1 MNDRGAGM
9 LAAILV
15 VAAVS
20 GLLLL
25 ATPAITTS
33 AQVFDENNQKVI
45 KIGTLVTDS
54 SAHQY
59 RLQSMNIA
67 VEDFNGAQSDYTLE
81 LVNLT
86 INDPKYGVSGP
97 EKSSRSGNAF
107 ADGFENY
114 DITYYVGPMGS
125 TDTTSVQ
132 ARLAEIEPANP
143 DKDFAVISPAST
155 APSLRDGTDSVFRMA
170 VADSLQAVRLA
181 NLLQA
186 EGKEHVVLVALNVL
200 HGSERD
206 VWSGGLEE
214 AFTESFGADKIF
226 DTVSMEIFHNAT
238 HRPDA
243 DEYAEWAGDLDTA
256 VSGLVEQNGADSVAV
271 MVMAYA
277 DDLRSLVDAV
287 TRDESF
293 ARNLGMVKWYGPD
306 GIATHGEAYEGTNA
320 EVGRFLNTVKF
331 TATQFAGEETAAG
344 AQLRAQLLERGVPQD
359 DISNIYL
366 YSSYDAMTLMA
377 NAIAERDRGGNTKT
391 VKTLIY
397 EIARGPSGVGVLGD
411 YDFDEVGDI
420 NQPLSYKLW
429 TVVLDS
435 NGEPGWVDV
444 AETYKICR

>member
-1 MNDRGAGM
+1 MSDRGAGM
-9 LAAILV
+9 LAAVLV
-15 VAAVS
+15 IAAVS

-81 LVNLT
+81 LVNLM
-86 INDPKYGVSGP
+86 INDPKYGALGP
-97 EKSSRSGNAF
+97 EKSARSGSAF
-107 ADGFENY
+107 AYGFENY
-114 DITYYVGPMGS
+114 GITYYVGPMGS
-125 TDTTSVQ
+125 TDTASVK
-132 ARLAEIEPANP
+132 ARLAEIEPENP
-143 DKDFAVISPAST
+143 TEDFAVISPAST
-155 APSLRDGTDSVFRMA
+155 SPALRDGTDSVFRMA

-214 AFTESFGADKIF
+214 AFTESFGADKIY
-226 DTVSMEIFHNAT
+226 DTVSMEINHNAT

-243 DEYAEWAGDLDTA
+243 DEYAGWADELNRA

-271 MVMAYA
+271 MVMSYA
-277 DDLRSLVDAV
+277 KDLRSLVDEV
-287 TRDESF
+287 TKDASL
-293 ARNLGMVKWYGPD
+293 AQNLGMVKWYGPD
-306 GIATHGEAYEGTNA
+306 GIATHGEAYEGANA
-320 EVGRFLNTVKF
+320 EVGRFLSSVEF

-344 AQLRAQLLERGVPQD
+344 AQLRAQLLEGGVPRD
-359 DISNIYL
+359 DISNIYI
-366 YSSYDAMTLMA
+366 YTSYDAMTLMA

-411 YDFDEVGDI
+411 YDFDEAGDI
-420 NQPLSYKLW
+420 NRPLSYKLW

-435 NGEPGWVDV
+435 DGEPGWVDV

>member
-33 AQVFDENNQKVI
+33 AQVFDEDNQKVI

-81 LVNLT
+81 LVNLQ

-97 EKSSRSGNAF
+97 ENSSRSGNAF
-107 ADGFENY
+107 ADGFANHG
-114 DITYYVGPMGS
+114 ITYYVGPMGS
-125 TDTTSVQ
+125 TDTTSVK
-132 ARLAEIEPANP
+132 ARLAEIEPANR

-155 APSLRDGTDSVFRMA
+155 APSLRDGTDSIFRMA

-186 EGKEHVVLVALNVL
+186 EGREHVVLVALNVL

-214 AFTESFGADKIF
+214 AFTASFGASKIS

-243 DEYAEWAGDLDTA
+243 DEYAEWAGDLNAA
-256 VSGLVEQNGADSVAV
+256 VSGLVDQHGADSVAV

-277 DDLRSLVDAV
+277 DDLRGLVDAV
-287 TRDESF
+287 TKDASL
-293 ARNLGMVKWYGPD
+293 AQSLGMVKWYGPD

-320 EVGRFLNTVKF
+320 EIGRFLSSVKF

-391 VKTLIY
+391 VKMLIY
-397 EIARGPSGVGVLGD
+397 EVARGPSGVGVLGD